1 MHGSEEAMIMASPA
15 TQALTHYALP
25 SLTNRV
31 SIGDLVW
38 FGVVWCGV
46 VGEVKLNHFTSALAV
61 CATWFGGF
69 DW

>member
-38 FGVVWCGV
+38 CGV
-46 VGEVKLNHFTSALAV
+46 VGEVKLNHFTSALAA